1 MVEAM
6 TRDEIR
12 TMIQGVLSELVDDPS
27 LVLTDG
33 STAEDVTDWDSINQV
48 RLLISIEQELGFRFT
63 NEEAEGLSN
72 VGALVDLVQRKLTA
86 RS

>member
-1 MVEAM
+1 M

-12 TMIQGVLSELVDDPS
+12 TMIRDILADLVDDPG

-33 STAEDVTDWDSINQV
+33 TVAADLAEWDSINHV
-48 RLLISIEQELGFRFT
+48 RLLITIEQELGFRFT

-72 VGALVDLVQRKLTA
+72 VGELVDLVQTKLKPE
-86 RS
+86 S